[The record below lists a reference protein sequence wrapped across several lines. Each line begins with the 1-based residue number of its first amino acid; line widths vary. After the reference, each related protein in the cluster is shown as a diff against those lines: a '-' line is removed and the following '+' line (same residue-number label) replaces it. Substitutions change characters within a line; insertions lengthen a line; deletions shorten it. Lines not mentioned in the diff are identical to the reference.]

1 MTSAMLHYPLLKI
14 NARMAEPLISVAPM
28 MGCTDRHF
36 RYLLRLISPRALLY
50 TEMVTTGALLNNDPD
65 RFLEHRADE
74 PAALQLGGNEP
85 MALARCAKLAET
97 FGYQEV
103 NMNVGCPS
111 DRVQEGGIGACLMA
125 TPHLVADCFQA
136 MSEVTSLPV
145 TIKSRIGIDDQD
157 SYDDFHTFIS
167 TLYDAGCRDFIVHAR
182 KAVLKGLSPKE
193 NREIPP
199 LKYDFVYRIATAFP
213 DARFTINGGL
223 KTVEETRDVL
233 SRLPAAMLG
242 RAIYDNP
249 WTLNALDHAL
259 FGDPISDRLSIISQY
274 RAYLKDELDQGTRL
288 KHMTRHLLTLFQGK
302 PGARAYRRYL
312 STHMYEEL
320 AGIEVFDQACALVQT
335 DEQLTA

>member
-14 NARMAEPLISVAPM
+14 NAHMAEPLISVAPM

-65 RFLEHRADE
+65 RFLAHRADE

-85 MALARCAKLAET
+85 KALARCAKLAEI

-125 TPHLVADCFQA
+125 TPRLVADCFLA

-223 KTVEETRDVL
+223 KTVEETKEAL
-233 SRLPAAMLG
+233 SHLPAAMLG

-259 FGDPISDRLSIISQY
+259 FGDPISDRHRIIEQY
-274 RAYLKDELDQGTRL
+274 RAYLEEELDKGTRL

-335 DEQLTA
+335 DEQLTG